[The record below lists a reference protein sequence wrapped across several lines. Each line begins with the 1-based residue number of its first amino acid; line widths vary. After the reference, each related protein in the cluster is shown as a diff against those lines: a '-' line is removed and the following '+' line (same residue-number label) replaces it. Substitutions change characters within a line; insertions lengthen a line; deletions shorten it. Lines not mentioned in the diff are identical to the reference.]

1 MEKKGPAKAKKESV
15 SGMRGYTDK
24 PVKGRAEDLFDVGK
38 YIVGLSSFIQE
49 CDTPMTIAV
58 QGDWGSGKTSF
69 MHLIEE
75 EIGEKGKTLPIW
87 FNTWLFSQFNLG
99 ERLPMM
105 LISRLSAAL
114 KVKGKEGEILKNSL
128 SALCH
133 LAASA
138 ADSLSGLDISGT
150 IKEFKGD
157 GRDVT
162 EVLDKLRSQFQDC
175 VKQALAEQKKERVVI
190 FVDDLDRLQPARAV
204 ELLEVLK
211 LFLDCD
217 DCVFVLAIDYEVVS
231 QGVRQ
236 KYGDLLGQDKGRSFF
251 DKIIQVPFKM
261 PVAHYD
267 VETYVK
273 KALEKM
279 DLKVDCA
286 GPYVDLIRA
295 SIGYN
300 PRGMKRLLNA
310 FLLLQKI
317 HGGEGLESEFE
328 KRLLF
333 AVLCL
338 QLSYEEIY
346 NFVVRNYED
355 LEPDFFRQLT
365 DPDTYA
371 NYLEQVD
378 SEQSNPQVEQLF
390 DEWGLNA
397 NTDVGR
403 VIAFMQSFYNAL
415 LNEKKELTDE
425 ELGRLG
431 EILHVAATTASESP
445 LKGTVV
451 VANQATGKGIRY
463 LNQLEETANYHK
475 IDEKIVYD
483 SKKKLPGWN
492 GCEVRGGSLFGE
504 SYEAAK
510 FNELLCRTMSR
521 LYQRDP
527 ERFLAVREDAKKYKL
542 SSLFQGS
549 GGSFHT
555 PNQLEGV
562 DIQVETYSSNQQK
575 VSELKRL
582 MKAMNYD
589 PGELKILAR
598 LATRV
603 EAGKE

>member
-1 MEKKGPAKAKKESV
+1 
-15 SGMRGYTDK
+15 MRGFTDK
-24 PVKGRAEDLFDVGK
+24 PVSGKAEDLFGVGK
-38 YIVGLSSFIQE
+38 YITGLSSFIQE

-75 EIGEKGKTLPIW
+75 EIGKEKTLPVW

-138 ADSLSGLDISGT
+138 ADSLSGLDISGAV
-150 IKEFKGD
+150 KEFKGD

-175 VKQALAEQKKERVVI
+175 VKQALKEQKKERVVI

-267 VETYVK
+267 VEKYIRE
-273 KALEKM
+273 ALKKM
-279 DLKVDCA
+279 DLTVADA

-317 HGGEGLESEFE
+317 HGGEGMESEFE

-346 NFVVRNYED
+346 NFVVRNYEA
-355 LEPDFFRQLT
+355 LEPAFFRQLT

-378 SEQSNPQVEQLF
+378 SEQSDAQVELLF
-390 DEWGLNA
+390 DEWNLNQ

-415 LNEKKELTDE
+415 LNEKKELTE
-425 ELGRLG
+425 ENLSRLG
-431 EILHVAATTASESP
+431 EVLHVAATTASESP
-445 LKGTVV
+445 TKGMVV
-451 VANQATGKGIRY
+451 AANQAVGKGVRY
-463 LNQLEETANYHK
+463 LNRLEETARYHAV
-475 IDEKIVYD
+475 DEKIVYD

-492 GCEVRGGSLFGE
+492 GCEVQGGSLFGE
-504 SYEAAK
+504 TYEAGK
-510 FNELLCRTMSR
+510 FSEVLCRTLSR

-527 ERFLAVREDAKKYKL
+527 ERFLAVREEAQKYKL
-542 SSLFQGS
+542 GSLFQGS
-549 GGSFHT
+549 GGTFHT
-555 PNQLEGV
+555 PNRLENV

-575 VSELKRL
+575 VGELNRL
-582 MKAMNYD
+582 MKAMGYD
-589 PGELKILAR
+589 SGELKILAR

-603 EAGKE
+603 EAEKE